1 MLSSRWWMILT
12 TPTITVPSQNTMR
25 NKHAVS
31 AMDDVERVV
40 RDLRNEHRD
49 PADYDIDG
57 IVADLRASARRPGD
71 IDTAPDD
78 AWSTALIQRG
88 NDPTAFLYDED
99 GLPT

>member
-1 MLSSRWWMILT
+1 
-12 TPTITVPSQNTMR
+12 
-25 NKHAVS
+25 
-31 AMDDVERVV
+31 MDDAERVA

-78 AWSTALIQRG
+78 AWSTALTQRIKK
-88 NDPTAFLYDED
+88 NSHDRC
-99 GLPT
+99 